1 MTSGVFGT
9 MGTVLS
15 REDAYTGT
23 LEKQTLCETP
33 LTVYDSKAHFAEDET
48 LYHRLCITLGD
59 D

>member
-1 MTSGVFGT
+1 

-15 REDAYTGT
+15 RPSAYTGT

-48 LYHRLCITLGD
+48 LYHRLCITLGMINLRCN
-59 D
+59 